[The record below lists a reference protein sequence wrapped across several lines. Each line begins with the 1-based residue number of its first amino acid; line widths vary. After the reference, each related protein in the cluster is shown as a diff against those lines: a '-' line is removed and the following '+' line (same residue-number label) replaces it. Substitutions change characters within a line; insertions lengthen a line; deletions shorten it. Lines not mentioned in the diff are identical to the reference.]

1 MQRPRLSPVPTIPR
15 KLNGTPQSLP
25 PIFHPDPAPM
35 ASRKLFSRL
44 FVAVV
49 VFGLAL
55 AVAADV
61 PTQDGTGSDSGYPG
75 NDVNSQNGAA
85 EANDGRF
92 ATRWSTRG
100 GGAGGF

>member
-1 MQRPRLSPVPTIPR
+1 
-15 KLNGTPQSLP
+15 
-25 PIFHPDPAPM
+25 M
-35 ASRKLFSRL
+35 ASRKLFGRL

-61 PTQDGTGSDSGYPG
+61 PTPDGTGSDSGYPE

-92 ATRWSTRG
+92 AARWSTRG
-100 GGAGGF
+100 GGAGGFRIETESMHEEKSWLMSESELRLPACAG